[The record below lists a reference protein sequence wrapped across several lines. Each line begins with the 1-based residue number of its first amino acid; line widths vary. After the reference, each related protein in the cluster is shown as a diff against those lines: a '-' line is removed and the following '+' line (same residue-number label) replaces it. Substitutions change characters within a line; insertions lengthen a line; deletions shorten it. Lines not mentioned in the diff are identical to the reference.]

1 MPASKHTSTKP
12 TKAKATKAKAT
23 KPTKAKATKATA
35 LRYKFKECNCDTMTL
50 HQCRK
55 SRSCRVVK
63 SKYGRWTCK
72 CRKETVKPA

>member
-1 MPASKHTSTKP
+1 MQRPHLP
-12 TKAKATKAKAT
+12 TKAKAT

-50 HQCRK
+50 DQCKK

-63 SKYGRWTCK
+63 SKSGRKCK

>member
-1 MPASKHTSTKP
+1 MPAKAKPTKP
-12 TKAKATKAKAT
+12 TQPTKAT
-23 KPTKAKATKATA
+23 KPTKTKATKATA

-50 HQCRK
+50 HQCIA

-63 SKYGRWTCK
+63 SRGRRKCT